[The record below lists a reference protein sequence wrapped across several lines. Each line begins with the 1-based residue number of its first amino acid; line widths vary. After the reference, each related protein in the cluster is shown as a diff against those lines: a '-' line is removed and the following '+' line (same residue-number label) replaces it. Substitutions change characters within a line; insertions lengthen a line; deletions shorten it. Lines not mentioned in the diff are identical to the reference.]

1 MYMPPFN
8 TKSLKKH
15 PVIKAARKTVRKY
28 GKEIAEKGL
37 VRATQDRISAVGERV
52 SASISTASSYF
63 KQMYDLLKR
72 EWKSL
77 RSPVDKARSHYL
89 AHSISTVQE
98 AIHERIHGEEVTFA
112 NIRSLAADKDTKRDV
127 LQSFRW
133 HYELMGRNPEEEGF
147 EEAVRKDDLNL
158 IVINYLVE
166 TLCENLPSFTVFH
179 SISDSD
185 RRTTTA
191 LIQAKID
198 KCVSG
203 IDEMAADHVDTP
215 STVRPVQGH
224 YRISPNANMEQIKGF
239 SESSAKNWQNKD
251 KKFKK
256 MRSSTA
262 KNLKLKQDYVDKA
275 KAQLQ
280 EMKKKKQAE
289 AQAQA
294 PPPRGRGRQDPLATL
309 PSAPA
314 PSHLNSLMNAYRAS
328 GPISDGEIP
337 ESPRQKPAAG
347 ARKSRGRGRKS
358 PSPSPQYS
366 PDSPYQNY

>member
-1 MYMPPFN
+1 MYMPVIN

-28 GKEIAEKGL
+28 GKEIAEKGF

-63 KQMYDLLKR
+63 KQIYDLLKR

-98 AIHERIHGEEVTFA
+98 AIHTRIHGEEVTFA

-133 HYELMGRNPEEEGF
+133 HYELMGRNPETEGF

-203 IDEMAADHVDTP
+203 IDEMATDHVDTL
-215 STVRPVQGH
+215 STVRPVEGH
-224 YRISPNANMEQIKGF
+224 YRISPNATMEQIKGF
-239 SESSAKNWQNKD
+239 SESSAKDWQNKG
-251 KKFKK
+251 KKFEK
-256 MRSSTA
+256 MRKATV
-262 KNLKLKQDYVDKA
+262 KNLVLKRDYVKKA
-275 KAQLQ
+275 KVHF
-280 EMKKKKQAE
+280 EEIKKKKQA
-289 AQAQA
+289 QQA
-294 PPPRGRGRQDPLATL
+294 PPPPQPRGRGRQDPLAAL
-309 PSAPA
+309 VPPA
-314 PSHLNSLMNAYRAS
+314 QGPASLNSLMNAYRARE
-328 GPISDGEIP
+328 PLSDGEIP
-337 ESPRQKPAAG
+337 ESPRHKPAAG
-347 ARKSRGRGRKS
+347 ARKSRGRSRK
-358 PSPSPQYS
+358 SPSPQYS
-366 PDSPYQNY
+366 PDSPYQGDR